1 MSNPLNENMLNHPSP
16 FPSEVETQ
24 SVWSLWTVKSSR
36 QDITHSDLLRW
47 WARRPHNRDY
57 SFLLGL
63 RLRRHMSRELMTVA
77 TWYAVSPL
85 LGHKWVIL
93 PATGP
98 STVDNAELRDL
109 LEKALREGRNALLPV
124 LCSLKWGLIYLNGE
138 NGIVTVYEDGHV
150 RSMDEVLLTIKATL
164 GNLALRGCLEHT
176 GWSYSRRSLFSSSV
190 IYPTLGV
197 RRY

>member
-1 MSNPLNENMLNHPSP
+1 
-16 FPSEVETQ
+16 
-24 SVWSLWTVKSSR
+24 
-36 QDITHSDLLRW
+36 
-47 WARRPHNRDY
+47 
-57 SFLLGL
+57 
-63 RLRRHMSRELMTVA
+63 MTVA

-124 LCSLKWGLIYLNGE
+124 LCSLKWGLIHLNGE

-150 RSMDEVLLTIKATL
+150 RSMDGVLLTIKATL

-176 GWSYSRRSLFSSSV
+176 GWSYSRRSLISLSGHTPHPSDSGCKVLLKIIELGAAWLQEAPVFNRPLSLGPSWPAVVRTRVMATLWRNRATFIGKQDVMHPGTSRIGSSTSN
-190 IYPTLGV
+190 LS
-197 RRY
+197 